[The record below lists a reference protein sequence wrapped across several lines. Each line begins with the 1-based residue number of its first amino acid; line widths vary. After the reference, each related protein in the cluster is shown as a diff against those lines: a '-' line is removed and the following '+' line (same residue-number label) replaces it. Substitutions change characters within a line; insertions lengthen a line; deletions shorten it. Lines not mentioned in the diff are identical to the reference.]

1 MPILKLR
8 FQKTKNLKYIYAI
21 RLIRELVNKLV
32 MFFLPL
38 YFFNLDFPFWDQF
51 SFSPLQEGIFNI
63 AILYGL
69 CRFTVFLSAIP
80 VSKALTKFGIQHGF
94 VMGHLTYA
102 LYVLLLFLSQQ
113 NPYLA
118 IVAVIIDGI
127 QVNYFWNSY
136 HYSLSRNSDK
146 KRMGSNLGVIHFL
159 LNVLAMISPALGGII
174 IASLGYPTLFLI
186 GLVVVL
192 VGVVFSVMLDN
203 VKVRDRINWAEFID
217 WMKEPGFRRLA
228 ATFAGRYFN
237 DAMMALWPLYLFVL
251 LGTTESVGYL
261 YSLSLFFAMLI
272 SYSMGSFLDKH
283 EGRKPY
289 LISGGVLSF
298 FWLLRGFIFNIWTI
312 AVVNTLDKLT
322 SSFHWLFFDKSW
334 LLRGKGRQ
342 ALSYFVYREMLQ
354 SLAGT
359 AFWILVFVLFYFF
372 GAAWKSL
379 FAIAAVGVLLTL
391 MVRDHKEE
399 EV

>member
-1 MPILKLR
+1 MV
-8 FQKTKNLKYIYAI
+8 
-21 RLIRELVNKLV
+21 RELVNKLV

-38 YFFNLDFPFWDQF
+38 YFFNLEIPFWDQF

-69 CRFTVFLSAIP
+69 ERLVIFLSAIP
-80 VSKALTKFGIQHGF
+80 VGKILSKFGIQHGF

-102 LYVLLLFLSQQ
+102 LYLLLLFFSQQ
-113 NPYLA
+113 NPYL
-118 IVAVIIDGI
+118 VIPTMIIGGF
-127 QVNYFWNSY
+127 QVNYFWCSY
-136 HYSLSRNSDK
+136 HYSLSRNSDEK
-146 KRMGSNLGVIHFL
+146 KMGSNLGVIHFL

-174 IASLGYPTLFLI
+174 IASLGYSILFLI
-186 GLVVVL
+186 GLVIVL
-192 VGVVFSVMLDN
+192 VGVIFSVLLDN
-203 VKVRDRINWAEFID
+203 VKVHDRINWKEFIE
-217 WMKEPGFRRLA
+217 WMHEPGFRKLA

-237 DAMMALWPLYLFVL
+237 DAMMTLWPLYLFVL

-261 YSLSLFFAMLI
+261 YSLSLFFAMII

-289 LISGGVLSF
+289 FISGSLISFLWV
-298 FWLLRGFIFNIWTI
+298 LRGFIFNIWTI
-312 AVVNTLDKLT
+312 TIINTIDKLT

-342 ALSYFVYREMLQ
+342 ALSYFVYREMIQ
-354 SLAGT
+354 SLSGFL
-359 AFWILVFVLFYFF
+359 FWVLVFILFLTF

-379 FAIAAVGVLLTL
+379 FVIAAIGVLLTL
-391 MVRDHKEE
+391 MIKDHKEAD
-399 EV
+399 